1 MKIIDA
7 HTHIDYITCDIQPD
21 VVGAVCCATMES
33 DWKKIVD
40 LIDKDKRVYGAFGV
54 HPWFV
59 DSVEQGFDVRM
70 ENLLKTDSNYMV
82 GEIGLDKHKPNMEKQ
97 IEIFKI
103 QFDMAIKLNRSVCL
117 HCVGAWDKIFYIL
130 KQYNKLDLP
139 TIVAHDFN
147 ENIDVLKQLLKY
159 ENIFF
164 SIGKNALYDRNNRI
178 EQIPNDKLLVET
190 DGKKEVVLKDVL
202 LKIAQIKNDENIL
215 NIIYENT
222 LKVLNHGQIA

>member
-1 MKIIDA
+1 M
-7 HTHIDYITCDIQPD
+7 
-21 VVGAVCCATMES
+21 
-33 DWKKIVD
+33 
-40 LIDKDKRVYGAFGV
+40 
-54 HPWFV
+54 
-59 DSVEQGFDVRM
+59 
-70 ENLLKTDSNYMV
+70 
-82 GEIGLDKHKPNMEKQ
+82 
-97 IEIFKI
+97 
-103 QFDMAIKLNRSVCL
+103 
-117 HCVGAWDKIFYIL
+117 
-130 KQYNKLDLP
+130 
-139 TIVAHDFN
+139 AHDFN
-147 ENIDVLKQLLKY
+147 ENVDVLKQLLKY